1 MILRAQHLIARLG
14 VADPG
19 PLDGVA
25 GRRTRA
31 AVEVVQKQA
40 GIAPTGEVDLL
51 TLAVLDHGVRAWE
64 PLRITPAQLR
74 ACLPRLPGD
83 QHALASAAL
92 MEIMGTPLRAAHFF
106 AQVAH
111 ESGDGRY
118 AEEIADGDA
127 YEGRADL
134 GNTRRGDGRRF
145 KGRGLIQLTGRANYA
160 RAGAY
165 LGLPL
170 EDVPE
175 RAATP
180 EVAWAVAAWYWLD
193 RSVNLPADE
202 DDLEGVTRKING
214 GLNGL
219 KDRATRLE
227 RCRATLH
234 VGR

>member
-1 MILRAQHLIARLG
+1 MILRAQHLISRLG
-14 VADPG
+14 LSDPG
-19 PLDGVA
+19 PLDGVM

-31 AVEVVQKQA
+31 AVSDAQRSA
-40 GIAPTGEVDLL
+40 GLRATGEVDLL
-51 TLAVLDHGVRAWE
+51 TLAVLDNAARTHE
-64 PLRITPAQLR
+64 PTSISPAQLR

-83 QHALASAAL
+83 QTAYARAAL
-92 MEIMGTPLRAAHFF
+92 IEILATPLRAAHFF

-118 AEEIADGDA
+118 AEEIADGGA

-134 GNTRRGDGRRF
+134 GNTRRGDGRRY
-145 KGRGLIQLTGRANYA
+145 KGRGLIQLTGRANYR
-160 RAGAY
+160 RAGLY
-165 LGLPL
+165 LSLPL
-170 EDVPE
+170 EDEPE

-193 RSVNLPADE
+193 RACNLPADR
-202 DDLEGVTRKING
+202 DDLEAVTWLVNG

-219 KDRATRLE
+219 RDRATRLE